1 MNETQQLTCDEEF
14 SLLNFMSCFASK
26 ISYDDYKKNNMN
38 VQKNSD
44 DYKII
49 ISAIFYNNKRIVTKN
64 EFKNQAVSQ
73 KDKHEQAT

>member
-1 MNETQQLTCDEEF
+1 
-14 SLLNFMSCFASK
+14 MSCFASE
-26 ISYDDYKKNNMN
+26 ISCDDYKKNNMN
-38 VQKNSD
+38 VQKSSD